1 MKSIYLFLF
10 LMIPSVVFGAGETRL
25 QDVII
30 KNAASIGSTSAAN
43 SKSALEITSTTKGV
57 LLPRM
62 TSTQRDNISSPPT
75 GLLIYSTTDNQF
87 YQYNGTSWATMT
99 GSGLTIGDTIGSA
112 TAGSVLFAST
122 SGVLAQ
128 SNSNFFYNSGNA
140 ALLLRSSTQYGRLGQ
155 ALDINQ
161 SANYG
166 GMALNTWSTTA
177 GHAPLIDINRSK
189 SATIGTYT
197 SVASGDILGLIAFR
211 GADGTQFRDAA
222 LIKAT
227 VDGTSGSADMP
238 GSLIFETTPDN
249 STSTAAR
256 LTIKNNGRVL
266 LHSIHNNSVGCGSS
280 STTGEICSGTYTA
293 TLTNGSNVA
302 ASSFAAAKYFRVG
315 NLVTV
320 VMRLNVD
327 PTSSAA
333 LTEISVSLPV
343 ASNFTGVGDCIGGG
357 GHAETISMRY
367 YIDSDVSNDRCVIHF
382 TPSYNSNDA
391 IFPMFSYE
399 VM

>member
-1 MKSIYLFLF
+1 MKSIYLFLL

-99 GSGLTIGDTIGSA
+99 GSGLTIGDSIGSA

-140 ALLLRSSTQYGRLGQ
+140 ALLLRSTAQYGRLGQ
-155 ALDINQ
+155 ALEINQ

-166 GMALNTWSTTA
+166 GISLNTWSTTA
-177 GHAPLIDINRSK
+177 AEAPIIDLNRSK
-189 SATIGTYT
+189 SASLGTYT
-197 SVASGDILGLIAFR
+197 AVASGDVLGVLDFR
-211 GADGTQFRDAA
+211 GADGSVFRDGAA
-222 LIKAT
+222 IKAE
-227 VDGTSGSADMP
+227 VDGTPGSSDMP
-238 GSLIFETTPDN
+238 GRLVFMTTPDG
-249 STSTAAR
+249 STSATER
-256 LTIKNNGRVL
+256 MRISNNGRVQVN
-266 LHSIHNNSVGCGSS
+266 SVHNNAGGCGAS

-293 TLTNGSNVA
+293 TLTNGANVA
-302 ASSFAAAKYFRVG
+302 ASTFASAKYYRVG

-320 VMRLNVD
+320 IMRLNVD
-327 PTSSAA
+327 PTTSGN
-333 LTEISVSLPV
+333 LTEVGLSLPI
-343 ASNFTGVGDCIGGG
+343 ASNLASVGDCVGISA
-357 GHAETISMRY
+357 HAETISARN
-367 YIDSDVSNDRCVIHF
+367 YIDADTSNDRCVFHF
-382 TPSYNSNDA
+382 TPSYGSNEA
-391 IFPMFSYE
+391 VFPMFSYE
-399 VM
+399 VL